1 MFPPERNFM
10 RLFSP
15 HGTDHACRREALPLG
30 ADGGRAAP
38 VPLTRGARHG
48 TARYGT
54 GAALAPEA
62 ALNAALVRT
71 ARAAHRAAALCWR
84 GGKAKSNREPRAQL
98 PPPGGGCGGRGARA
112 AFRCGEARGPRP
124 RAEAMALRR
133 SRPARPEP
141 LLSGSRTAGAEAR
154 GRAVTGGA
162 RGQRPGR
169 KDALCA
175 RRVTRC
181 CCWAVPA
188 GGARLSRAGR
198 ADARTPLA
206 LRRGGK
212 RGRTAGL
219 SAPWGD
225 SHRTSPGDPSRRP
238 SRPPPLPRAP
248 SSSLRPSSA
257 DPAGRSASAAP
268 APVPQR

>member
-1 MFPPERNFM
+1 MRCKGGQNKTSLSVNDVCLLKKKKKKVRMFPPERNFV

-15 HGTDHACRREALPLG
+15 HGTDHACRREALPLKCG
-30 ADGGRAAP
+30 WRP
-38 VPLTRGARHG
+38 CSPRPSHPWG

-181 CCWAVPA
+181 CC
-188 GGARLSRAGR
+188 
-198 ADARTPLA
+198 
-206 LRRGGK
+206 
-212 RGRTAGL
+212 
-219 SAPWGD
+219 
-225 SHRTSPGDPSRRP
+225 
-238 SRPPPLPRAP
+238 
-248 SSSLRPSSA
+248 
-257 DPAGRSASAAP
+257 
-268 APVPQR
+268 

>member
-1 MFPPERNFM
+1 MRMAAVQPPS
-10 RLFSP
+10 LSP
-15 HGTDHACRREALPLG
+15 AG
-30 ADGGRAAP
+30 
-38 VPLTRGARHG
+38 HG
-48 TARYGT
+48 TARHGT

-71 ARAAHRAAALCWR
+71 ARAAHRVAALCWR

-133 SRPARPEP
+133 SRPARLEP

-181 CCWAVPA
+181 CC
-188 GGARLSRAGR
+188 
-198 ADARTPLA
+198 
-206 LRRGGK
+206 
-212 RGRTAGL
+212 
-219 SAPWGD
+219 
-225 SHRTSPGDPSRRP
+225 
-238 SRPPPLPRAP
+238 
-248 SSSLRPSSA
+248 
-257 DPAGRSASAAP
+257 
-268 APVPQR
+268 